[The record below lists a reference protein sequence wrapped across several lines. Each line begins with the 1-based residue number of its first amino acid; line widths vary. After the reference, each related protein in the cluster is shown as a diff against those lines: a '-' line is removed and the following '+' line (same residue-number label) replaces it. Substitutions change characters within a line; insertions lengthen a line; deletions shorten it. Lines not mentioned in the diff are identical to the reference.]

1 MTART
6 LKDPLNSSGIEP
18 LGNRILI
25 QPDLMD
31 EYSEG
36 GIYIR
41 EQDRERHDS
50 SASYGYVVAMGSDA
64 FTHSISVTKRM
75 IDGQLREAERTV
87 VGYSGQW
94 VKPGDRIAFSPYVGL
109 DSVGE
114 DGLKYKTINDEDVLC
129 KVTESVTHTSIEAR
143 KPLGIK

>member
-1 MTART
+1 MTAKT

-41 EQDRERHDS
+41 EQDREVHDS
-50 SASYGYVVAMGSDA
+50 SASSQTIGHALGKASPA
-64 FTHSISVTKRM
+64 AKRWC
-75 IDGQLREAERTV
+75 L
-87 VGYSGQW
+87 
-94 VKPGDRIAFSPYVGL
+94 PGPY
-109 DSVGE
+109 
-114 DGLKYKTINDEDVLC
+114 LC
-129 KVTESVTHTSIEAR
+129 KQAWL
-143 KPLGIK
+143 KLL

>member
-1 MTART
+1 MTAKT

-75 IDGQLREAERTV
+75 IDGGFTLIR
-87 VGYSGQW
+87 
-94 VKPGDRIAFSPYVGL
+94 PIAI
-109 DSVGE
+109 
-114 DGLKYKTINDEDVLC
+114 TIGNC
-129 KVTESVTHTSIEAR
+129 KSIIQ
-143 KPLGIK
+143 K